1 MSVPPDESAQDQ
13 SARLPEF
20 KFEAPVLEVRSFA
33 DHVARPVEFLR
44 PGVPIGNV
52 TTVCGDGGLGK
63 TMLVLSWAVEV
74 ARAGDEVLLVVV
86 EDGADVAKY
95 RLRALDAD
103 DETMRR
109 IHFVSV
115 TWGVG
120 ADGEADYDAA
130 SLRLPEQAVELDAHV
145 ASFEGRLRL
154 LVIDPWAENLGDSV
168 DSHQAKSLRTAIAA
182 LRNIA
187 ARHRLAAVVIAHLNK
202 TTSGNLKKR
211 IDGSGALY
219 DGSRS
224 VFLFAREQPPDDET
238 GSDDESPRPASDD
251 RRVLVH
257 DKCNVAPLLEARAYV
272 MEGIDVPAHGVEP
285 ATRTA
290 RIVLV
295 PGAEGYVS
303 ASTADLLADDRPAFK
318 TPRIVGRPAVERE
331 AARGFLLAV
340 LRDRKPQARAG
351 LLTLAATEGISERTL
366 RRAYRDLADEGFAN
380 RGERGIWRLLPLS
393 QTPAAAASD
402 LGHNPDGVVGSE
414 RDSDSK
420 SSREAA
426 SEHEAVGLGPE
437 AREPVPSFGLLA
449 RFTKGDRVRCH
460 KCEAPKRVDRV
471 AAGLVYLSCGC
482 SFAEADR
489 S

>member
-224 VFLFAREQPPDDET
+224 VFLFAREQPPTTRPAPTTSRRGRQATT
-238 GSDDESPRPASDD
+238 GASSCTTNATSRRFWRLARTSWRESTSRLTASSPRRGRRASSSF
-251 RRVLVH
+251 
-257 DKCNVAPLLEARAYV
+257 RALR
-272 MEGIDVPAHGVEP
+272 GC
-285 ATRTA
+285 
-290 RIVLV
+290 
-295 PGAEGYVS
+295 VS

-426 SEHEAVGLGPE
+426 SEHEAVGLGP
-437 AREPVPSFGLLA
+437 AR
-449 RFTKGDRVRCH
+449 
-460 KCEAPKRVDRV
+460 RV
-471 AAGLVYLSCGC
+471 ARGC
-482 SFAEADR
+482 AARPSLRR
-489 S
+489 SVR